1 MICWFLM
8 TSNDFNIDKFA
19 LRLRQLIENAKK
31 LEADNAE
38 LVVAVKSKDEEI
50 NRLKKIISEQEGKYN
65 TLMTARMLDITD
77 VNIDDVKKRVN
88 GLIRTVNQCVTLLSE
103 KQDN

>member
-1 MICWFLM
+1 MM

-19 LRLRQLIENAKK
+19 LRVRQLIENAKK

-65 TLMTARMLDITD
+65 PLMTARMLDITD

>member
-1 MICWFLM
+1 M
-8 TSNDFNIDKFA
+8 TNNDFNIDNFA
-19 LRLRQLIENAKK
+19 LRVRLLIENTKK
-31 LEADNAE
+31 LEAENAE
-38 LVVAVKSKDEEI
+38 LAVAVKSKDEEI

>member
-19 LRLRQLIENAKK
+19 LRVRQLIENAKK

>member
-1 MICWFLM
+1 M

-19 LRLRQLIENAKK
+19 LRVRQLIENAKK

>member
-1 MICWFLM
+1 MM

-19 LRLRQLIENAKK
+19 LRVRQLIENAKK

>member
-1 MICWFLM
+1 MV
-8 TSNDFNIDKFA
+8 SNDFNIDDFS
-19 LRLRQLIENAKK
+19 LRVRQLINKAEK

-38 LVVAVKSKDEEI
+38 LSHTVKAKEEEI
-50 NRLKKIISEQEGKYN
+50 DRQKKQISEQESKYN

-77 VNIDDVKKRVN
+77 VDIDDVKKRVN

-103 KQDN
+103 NQGK

>member
-19 LRLRQLIENAKK
+19 LRVRQLIENAKK

-38 LVVAVKSKDEEI
+38 LVVAIKSKDEEI